1 MVKLRGKDGQDAI
14 NVEEEEVIA
23 EEVVDGE
30 EEEEEEEGR
39 FVALDK
45 EPAVLDPM
53 LAVLQRLQSAQ
64 NTATVNVPPTDL
76 GEQSVDQALVTSLI
90 PGLNINKEEEVGDVV
105 MVVVVGEVETTL
117 VVEESMNHK
126 NNFARLVNNY
136 IFTATLEERL
146 LQLECQPLQM

>member
-30 EEEEEEEGR
+30 EEEEEVKC
-39 FVALDK
+39 VALDK

-90 PGLNINKEEEVGDVV
+90 PGLNINKEEEVEDVV
-105 MVVVVGEVETTL
+105 MEVVVGEVETTL
-117 VVEESMNHK
+117 VVVESMNHK
-126 NNFARLVNNY
+126 
-136 IFTATLEERL
+136 
-146 LQLECQPLQM
+146 QLS

>member
-23 EEVVDGE
+23 EVVVVVVGE
-30 EEEEEEEGR
+30 EEEVEEVVR
-39 FVALDK
+39 CVALDK

-90 PGLNINKEEEVGDVV
+90 PGLNINKEEEVEDVV
-105 MVVVVGEVETTL
+105 MEVVVGEVETTL
-117 VVEESMNHK
+117 VVVESMNHK
-126 NNFARLVNNY
+126 
-136 IFTATLEERL
+136 
-146 LQLECQPLQM
+146 QLF

>member
-30 EEEEEEEGR
+30 EEEEEEEVKC
-39 FVALDK
+39 VALDK

-64 NTATVNVPPTDL
+64 NTATVNVLPTDL
-76 GEQSVDQALVTSLI
+76 GGQSVDQALVTSLI
-90 PGLNINKEEEVGDVV
+90 PGLNINKEVVVEDVV
-105 MVVVVGEVETTL
+105 MEVVVGEVETTL
-117 VVEESMNHK
+117 VVVVESMNHK
-126 NNFARLVNNY
+126 
-136 IFTATLEERL
+136 
-146 LQLECQPLQM
+146 QLF